1 MDNIMETNMLSIEK
15 CPPMVGYLLYVITV
29 GISLYL
35 TKNHFKIYDD
45 KRMDNLYNIHS
56 LVEIKLAVVLG
67 VVIYGLCKNN
77 QDYLAW
83 VMMSLPLLYIMSK
96 GFYVFMSVSSG
107 LKNVYNKEHLLQQNI
122 MSQRAKEQYQM
133 NNRGPSPLD
142 LQKAQLQQLSTS
154 VPQSVPP
161 SVPPSVPSMMSQN
174 TSPETLLN
182 RTVFAEGFTNNQQQ
196 QPNQQNQPNM
206 DNQRQSSQ
214 ESSIMGYGGGGSSFA
229 SY

>member
-1 MDNIMETNMLSIEK
+1 MMEANMLSIEK

-35 TKNHFKIYDD
+35 TKNHFKVYDD

-83 VMMSLPLLYIMSK
+83 IMMSLPLLYIMAK
-96 GFYVFMSVSSG
+96 GFYVFMSVSTG
-107 LKNVYNKEHLLQQNI
+107 LKNVYNKEHQVQQNI
-122 MSQRAKEQYQM
+122 MSQRATVQYQM
-133 NNRGPSPLD
+133 NNRGPSPMD
-142 LQKAQLQQLSTS
+142 LQKAQLQQLST
-154 VPQSVPP
+154 

-182 RTVFAEGFTNNQQQ
+182 RTGIAEGFTNNQQK
-196 QPNQQNQPNM
+196 QPNQQNQPTM
-206 DNQRQSSQ
+206 DNQRQSPQ
-214 ESSIMGYGGGGSSFA
+214 EPSIMGYGGGGKSFA

>member
-1 MDNIMETNMLSIEK
+1 MDNIMEANMLSIEK

-35 TKNHFKIYDD
+35 TKNHFKVYDD

-83 VMMSLPLLYIMSK
+83 IMMSLPLLYIMAK
-96 GFYVFMSVSSG
+96 GFYVFMSVSTG
-107 LKNVYNKEHLLQQNI
+107 LKNVYNKEHQVQQNI

-133 NNRGPSPLD
+133 NNRGPSSMD
-142 LQKAQLQQLSTS
+142 LQKAQIQQLQQLSTS
-154 VPQSVPP
+154 VPQT
-161 SVPPSVPSMMSQN
+161 VPSMMSQN
-174 TSPETLLN
+174 TSHETLLN
-182 RTVFAEGFTNNQQQ
+182 RTGTAEGFTNNQQQ
-196 QPNQQNQPNM
+196 QPNQQNQPTM
-206 DNQRQSSQ
+206 DNQIQSPQ
-214 ESSIMGYGGGGSSFA
+214 EPSIMGYGGGGSSFA